1 MTGEPMTFELETLTV
16 GRIGV
21 DLYAEE
27 LHASFAEAR
36 HFVKSIGGSPT
47 NVAVALARLGHRA
60 AVFTK
65 VGEDALGGYARTAL
79 AEEFG
84 VDTRFV
90 GTHPTLQTPIVV
102 AALDPPDDPQ
112 FVFYRA
118 PRAPDSTILLDEVDS
133 DLAATVPILWVSAGA
148 LAVEPSRATT
158 RALLE
163 RRARRRHTILDLDY
177 RASFWESEAE
187 ARREIGA
194 TLDEVTIAIGNR
206 AECEIAVSEDDPDAA
221 ADGLLARGLEIAVV
235 KLGGDGVL
243 VATPG
248 ERRVVPPVPVE
259 VVCGLGAG
267 DAFGGAFCHGL
278 LRGATPFEAAEL
290 ANAGGAIVASRLL
303 CADAMPTEDE
313 LGSVLERARARR

>member
-1 MTGEPMTFELETLTV
+1 MTGELETLTV

-27 LHASFAEAR
+27 LHASFATAR

-65 VGEDALGGYARTAL
+65 VGDDALGDYARTAL
-79 AEEFG
+79 ADEFG
-84 VDTRFV
+84 VDTSFV

-102 AALDPPDDPQ
+102 AALDPPEDPQ

-118 PRAPDSTILLDEVDS
+118 PRAPDSTIAVEEI
-133 DLAATVPILWVSAGA
+133 DLGVVEAVPIFWVSAGA
-148 LAVEPSRATT
+148 LAVEPSRGTT

-163 RRARRRHTILDLDY
+163 RRARRRHTVLDLDY
-177 RASFWESEAE
+177 RPSFWDDEAE

-194 TLDEVTIAIGNR
+194 TLDAVTVAIGNR
-206 AECEIAVSEDDPDAA
+206 AECEIAVAASEPDEA
-221 ADGLLARGLEIAVV
+221 ADRLLARGLEVAVV
-235 KLGGDGVL
+235 KLGGEGVL
-243 VATPG
+243 VATAG

-278 LRGATPFEAAEL
+278 LRGATPFGAAEL

-303 CADAMPTEDE
+303 CADAMPTEEE
-313 LGSVLERARARR
+313 LLSVLEGSGARG

>member
-1 MTGEPMTFELETLTV
+1 MTGELETLTV

-65 VGEDALGGYARTAL
+65 VGDDALGDYARAAL
-79 AEEFG
+79 AGEFG

-102 AALDPPDDPQ
+102 AALDPPEDPQ
-112 FVFYRA
+112 FVFYRS
-118 PRAPDSTILLDEVDS
+118 PRAPDSTLLVEDVDL
-133 DLAATVPILWVSAGA
+133 DVVATVPILWVSAGA
-148 LAVEPSRATT
+148 LAVEPSRGTT

-163 RRARRRHTILDLDY
+163 RRARRRHCVLDLDY
-177 RASFWESEAE
+177 RPSFWESEAE

-194 TLDEVTIAIGNR
+194 TLEAVTIAIGNR
-206 AECEIAVSEDDPDAA
+206 AECEIAVSASDSDEA
-221 ADGLLARGLEIAVV
+221 ADRLLARGLEVAVV
-235 KLGGDGVL
+235 KLGGEGVL
-243 VATPG
+243 VATVE

-303 CADAMPTEDE
+303 CADAMPTEEE
-313 LGSVLERARARR
+313 LLSVLEESRARG

>member
-1 MTGEPMTFELETLTV
+1 MTEQLETLTV

-36 HFVKSIGGSPT
+36 RFLKSIGGSPT

-65 VGEDALGGYARTAL
+65 VGDDPLGAYARSAL
-79 AEEFG
+79 EDEFG

-90 GTHPTLQTPIVV
+90 GTHPTLRTPIVV
-102 AALDPPDDPQ
+102 AALDPPEDPQ
-112 FVFYRA
+112 FVFYRE
-118 PRAPDSTILLDEVDS
+118 PRAPDSTILPEEVDLELV
-133 DLAATVPILWVSAGA
+133 DAVPILWISAGA
-148 LAVEPSRATT
+148 LAVEPSRGTT
-158 RALLE
+158 RTLLE

-177 RASFWESEAE
+177 RASFWEHEDE

-194 TLDEVTIAIGNR
+194 TLDSVTIAIGNR
-206 AECEIAVSEDDPDAA
+206 AECEIAVGEADADSA
-221 ADGLLARGLEIAVV
+221 ADALLGRGLEIAVV
-235 KLGGDGVL
+235 KLGGEGVL
-243 VATPG
+243 VATADD
-248 ERRVVPPVPVE
+248 RRVVPPLHVD

-278 LRGATPFEAAEL
+278 LEGMTPFGAAEL
-290 ANAGGAIVASRLL
+290 ANAAGAIVTSRLL
-303 CADAMPTEDE
+303 CADAMPTENE
-313 LGSVLERARARR
+313 VRALLEESRARH

>member
-1 MTGEPMTFELETLTV
+1 MTGDVELEALTV

-27 LHASFAEAR
+27 LHASFSEAR

-65 VGEDALGGYARTAL
+65 VGADPLGEYARDALAN
-79 AEEFG
+79 EFG

-90 GTHPTLQTPIVV
+90 GVDPDHQTPIVV
-102 AALDPPDDPQ
+102 AALDPPEDPQ

-118 PRAPDSTILLDEVDS
+118 PRAPDSTIAVDEVDL
-133 DLAATVPILWVSAGA
+133 DLVARVPILWVSAGA

-158 RALLE
+158 RAMLA
-163 RRARRRHTILDLDY
+163 RRERRRHTILDLDY
-177 RASFWESEAE
+177 RPSFWSSETE

-194 TLDEVTIAIGNR
+194 TLDTATIAIGNR
-206 AECEIAVSEDDPDAA
+206 SECEIAVSTGEPEGA
-221 ADGLLARGLEIAVV
+221 ADALLGRGLDVAVV
-235 KLGGDGVL
+235 KLGGEGVL
-243 VATPG
+243 VATPD
-248 ERRVVPPVPVE
+248 ERRVLPPVPVA
-259 VVCGLGAG
+259 VMCGLGAG

-278 LRGATPFEAAEL
+278 LSGLTPFDAAEF
-290 ANAGGAIVASRLL
+290 ANAAGALVASRVL
-303 CADAMPTEDE
+303 CADAMPTEAE
-313 LGSVLERARARR
+313 VRALLEGTGARR

>member
-1 MTGEPMTFELETLTV
+1 MTQELEALTV

-27 LHASFAEAR
+27 LRASFSEAR

-65 VGEDALGGYARTAL
+65 VGADALGDYARGAL
-79 AEEFG
+79 ADEFG

-90 GTHPTLQTPIVV
+90 GTDATYQTPIVV

-118 PRAPDSTILLDEVDS
+118 PRAPDSTIAVDEIDLDVV
-133 DLAATVPILWVSAGA
+133 ARVRILWVSAGA
-148 LAVEPSRATT
+148 LAVEPSRGTT
-158 RALLE
+158 RAMLFRRE
-163 RRARRRHTILDLDY
+163 RRPHTILDLDY
-177 RASFWESEAE
+177 RPSFWEAEDE

-194 TLDEVTIAIGNR
+194 TLDAATIAVGNR
-206 AECEIAVSEDDPDAA
+206 AECEIAVDRTAPDEA
-221 ADGLLARGLEIAVV
+221 ADALLARGLDVAVV

-243 VATPG
+243 VATDD
-248 ERRVVPPVPVE
+248 ERRIVPPVPVE

-278 LRGATPFEAAEL
+278 LVGMTPFEAAEF
-290 ANAGGAIVASRLL
+290 ANAAGAIVASRLL
-303 CADAMPTEDE
+303 CADAMPTEAE
-313 LGSVLERARARR
+313 VRTLLEETRARR

>member
-1 MTGEPMTFELETLTV
+1 MTRELETLTV

-27 LHASFAEAR
+27 LRASFSEAR

-47 NVAVALARLGHRA
+47 NVAVALARLGRRA

-65 VGEDALGGYARTAL
+65 VGDDALGNYARTAL

-90 GTHPTLQTPIVV
+90 GSHPTLQTPIVL
-102 AALDPPDDPQ
+102 AALDPPEDPE
-112 FVFYRA
+112 FVFYRQ
-118 PRAPDSTILLDEVDS
+118 PRAPDSTITVEEVD
-133 DLAATVPILWVSAGA
+133 LELVAAVPILWVSAGA
-148 LAVEPSRATT
+148 LAVEPSRGTT

-163 RRARRRHTILDLDY
+163 RRARGRHTILDLDY
-177 RASFWESEAE
+177 RPSFWESEAE
-187 ARREIGA
+187 ARREIGS
-194 TLDEVTIAIGNR
+194 TLDAVTIAIGNR
-206 AECEIAVSEDDPDAA
+206 AECEIAVSATDADKA
-221 ADGLLARGLEIAVV
+221 ADRLLDRGLDVAVV
-235 KLGGDGVL
+235 KLGGEGVL
-243 VATPG
+243 VATAA
-248 ERRVVPPVPVE
+248 ERRVVPAVPVA

-278 LRGATPFEAAEL
+278 LRGDTAFAAAEL
-290 ANAGGAIVASRLL
+290 ANAAGAIVASRLL

-313 LGSVLERARARR
+313 LSSVLEESGARG

>member
-1 MTGEPMTFELETLTV
+1 MTGELEVLTV

-27 LHASFAEAR
+27 LHASFARAR
-36 HFVKSIGGSPT
+36 RFVKSIGGSPT

-65 VGEDALGGYARTAL
+65 VGDDMLGDYARDALAS
-79 AEEFG
+79 EFG

-102 AALDPPDDPQ
+102 AALDPPEDPQ

-118 PRAPDSTILLDEVDS
+118 PQAPDATIRADEVD
-133 DLAATVPILWVSAGA
+133 LEIVGAVPILWISAGA

-158 RALLE
+158 RTLLE
-163 RRARRRHTILDLDY
+163 TRGRRAHTILDLDY
-177 RASFWESEAE
+177 RASFWSSEDE

-194 TLDEVTIAIGNR
+194 TLDAVTVAIGNR
-206 AECEIAVSEDDPDAA
+206 AECEIAVSKAEPDAA
-221 ADGLLARGLEIAVV
+221 ADALLARGLDVAVV

-243 VATPG
+243 VATPD
-248 ERRVVPPVPVE
+248 ERRIVPPVPID

-278 LRGATPFEAAEL
+278 LGGKTPFEAAEL
-290 ANAGGAIVASRLL
+290 ANAAGAIVASRLL
-303 CADAMPTEDE
+303 CADAMPTEGEVRD
-313 LGSVLERARARR
+313 VLENAHAGR

>member
-1 MTGEPMTFELETLTV
+1 MTGELETLTV

-47 NVAVALARLGHRA
+47 NVAVALARLGRRV

-65 VGEDALGGYARTAL
+65 VGDDALGDYARAAL

-102 AALDPPDDPQ
+102 AALDPPEDPE
-112 FVFYRA
+112 FVFYRQ
-118 PRAPDSTILLDEVDS
+118 PRAPDSPITVEEVD
-133 DLAATVPILWVSAGA
+133 LELVAAVPILWVSAGA
-148 LAVEPSRATT
+148 LAVEPSRGTT
-158 RALLE
+158 RALLA

-177 RASFWESEAE
+177 RPSFWGSEEE

-194 TLDEVTIAIGNR
+194 TLGVVTIAIGNR
-206 AECEIAVSEDDPDAA
+206 VECEVAVSATDPDEAA
-221 ADGLLARGLEIAVV
+221 ERLLGRGLEMAVV
-235 KLGGDGVL
+235 KLGSEGVL
-243 VATPG
+243 VATAA
-248 ERRVVPPVPVE
+248 ERRIVPALPVE

-278 LRGATPFEAAEL
+278 LRGDTAFAAAEL
-290 ANAGGAIVASRLL
+290 ANAAGAIVASRLL

-313 LGSVLERARARR
+313 LSSVLEESSARG

>member
-1 MTGEPMTFELETLTV
+1 MTGELETLTV

-21 DLYAEE
+21 DFYAEE

-47 NVAVALARLGHRA
+47 NVAVALARLGRRA

-65 VGEDALGGYARTAL
+65 VGDDALGDYARTAL

-102 AALDPPDDPQ
+102 AALDPPEDPE
-112 FVFYRA
+112 FVFYRQ
-118 PRAPDSTILLDEVDS
+118 PCAPDSTITVEEVD
-133 DLAATVPILWVSAGA
+133 LELVAAVPILWVSAGA
-148 LAVEPSRATT
+148 LAVEPSRGTT

-163 RRARRRHTILDLDY
+163 RRARGRHTILDLDY
-177 RASFWESEAE
+177 RPSFWESEEE

-194 TLDEVTIAIGNR
+194 TLGVVTIAIGNR
-206 AECEIAVSEDDPDAA
+206 AECEVAVSATDPDEAA
-221 ADGLLARGLEIAVV
+221 ERLLGRGLEVAVV
-235 KLGGDGVL
+235 KLGGEGVL
-243 VATPG
+243 VATAAA
-248 ERRVVPPVPVE
+248 RRVVPAVPVE

-278 LRGATPFEAAEL
+278 LRGDTAFAAAEL
-290 ANAGGAIVASRLL
+290 ANAAGAIVASRLL

-313 LGSVLERARARR
+313 LSSVLEESSARG